1 MIIYIYIMYVCVC
14 IIYIHYSI
22 VVGTLVVSR
31 DLSAPADRSHASA
44 PKASKGIPVGR
55 GVAFS
60 KAFAKSCVDYR
71 GFSR

>member
-1 MIIYIYIMYVCVC
+1 MYVCVC

-60 KAFAKSCVDYR
+60 KDSVDRY
-71 GFSR
+71 FSK